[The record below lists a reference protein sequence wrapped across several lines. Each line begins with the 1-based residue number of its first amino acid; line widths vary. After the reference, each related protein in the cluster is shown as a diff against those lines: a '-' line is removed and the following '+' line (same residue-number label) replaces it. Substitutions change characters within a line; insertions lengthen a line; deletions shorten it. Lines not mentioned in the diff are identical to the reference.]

1 MGIFKKLVD
10 TIAGKF
16 AETKAE
22 DFITDLS
29 GKHKD
34 TRIEKDIKKF
44 CLINLVRKFIIV
56 I

>member
-29 GKHKD
+29 GKHKG
-34 TRIEKDIKKF
+34 EKKSTSDI
-44 CLINLVRKFIIV
+44 
-56 I
+56 